1 MGIRMSTAIPDKT
14 PNSARSG
21 RTHPLR
27 RLLFQREL
35 FLVVI
40 ILCFGVFASL
50 LTPYFLDTYNFKQ
63 VLIATVVDGVVA
75 IGMTMVLVSGGL
87 DLSVGSIIGLAGII
101 IGLTFS
107 QGFGTPTAMFTAV
120 LCGLAV
126 GAVNGLLIAVLR
138 INPIIATLGMM
149 GIARSATFIL
159 SGGYALAIPNSFSAL
174 AEMETLG
181 IPSIV
186 LLTLVLVVVMDIL
199 LKRQYFLV
207 QFFYVGGNEEASF
220 KSGIPVRG
228 IKFIGYILCA
238 VFAAVAAILLVSR
251 MGSTFPHSGT
261 GTEIRVISA
270 CIIGGCS
277 VSGGKGSVIGS
288 YLGVLLLALISNI
301 LVLLNV
307 SINWQ
312 GVVSGIVLILA
323 VLSDVFVNKKR

>member
-1 MGIRMSTAIPDKT
+1 MSTDQADQAFAPKRK
-14 PNSARSG
+14 RS
-21 RTHPLR
+21 
-27 RLLFQREL
+27 LLQTFLFKREL

-40 ILCFGVFASL
+40 ILAFGGFASL
-50 LTPYFLDTYNFKQ
+50 LTPYFLDMYNFKQ
-63 VLIATVVDGVVA
+63 VLIATVVDGIVA

-87 DLSVGSIIGLAGII
+87 DLSVGSIIGLSGIG

-107 QGFGTPTAMFTAV
+107 HGQGVPAAMAAA
-120 LCGLAV
+120 LACGLLV
-126 GAVNGLLIAVLR
+126 GGVNGLLIAVFR

-174 AEMETLG
+174 AEMEILG
-181 IPSIV
+181 VPSIV
-186 LLTLVLVVVMDIL
+186 IFTLVLVAAMDQL
-199 LKRQYFLV
+199 LKRQYHLV

-228 IKFIGYILCA
+228 VKFASYILCG
-238 VFAAVAAILLVSR
+238 VFSAIAAILLISR

-261 GTEIRVISA
+261 GTEMRVVSA

-277 VSGGKGSVIGS
+277 ISGGKGTIIGS

-312 GVVSGIVLILA
+312 GVVSGAVLILA
-323 VLSDVFVNKKR
+323 VLSDVFVNRKR

>member
-1 MGIRMSTAIPDKT
+1 MSSSSMAAPKRQKSLVKKI
-14 PNSARSG
+14 
-21 RTHPLR
+21 
-27 RLLFQREL
+27 LFQREL
-35 FLVVI
+35 FLIAVI
-40 ILCFGVFASL
+40 VIFSAFASF
-50 LTPYFLDTYNFKQ
+50 LTPYFLDTTNFKQ
-63 VLIATVVDGVVA
+63 VLIATVVDGIVA

-87 DLSVGSIIGLAGII
+87 DLSVGSVIGLSGIG
-101 IGLTFS
+101 IGLS
-107 QGFGTPTAMFTAV
+107 FGHGYGSVFAIIMA
-120 LCGLAV
+120 LLIGLLV
-126 GAVNGLLIAVLR
+126 GSVNGFLVAIMR

-159 SGGYALAIPNSFSAL
+159 SGGYALSIPDEFSSL
-174 AEMETLG
+174 AEGAIFGVPT
-181 IPSIV
+181 IIV
-186 LLTLVLVVVMDIL
+186 ITLVMVVIVNFLLKKQHIL
-199 LKRQYFLV
+199 L

-220 KSGIPVRG
+220 KSGIPVRS
-228 IKFIGYILCA
+228 IKFASYMIA
-238 VFAAVAAILLVSR
+238 SFFAAIAAVMLVSR

-323 VLSDVFVNKKR
+323 VLSDVFVNKKRA

>member
-1 MGIRMSTAIPDKT
+1 MSTSLPDNA
-14 PNSARSG
+14 PNSPPRSG
-21 RTHPLR
+21 KNRLLH

-40 ILCFGVFASL
+40 IVCFGVFASL
-50 LTPYFLDTYNFKQ
+50 LTPYFLDAYNFKQ

-75 IGMTMVLVSGGL
+75 IGMTLVLVSGGL
-87 DLSVGSIIGLAGII
+87 DLSVGSVIGLAGVF
-101 IGLTFS
+101 IGLSFS
-107 QGFGTPTAMFTAV
+107 NGFGTPGAMVAAV

-126 GAVNGLLIAVLR
+126 GATNGTLVAILR

-159 SGGYALAIPNSFSAL
+159 SGGYALSIPSSFSAL
-174 AEMETLG
+174 AEMDIWG
-181 IPSIV
+181 VPSIV
-186 LLTLVLVVVMDIL
+186 IFTLLLVVAMDIL

-207 QFFYVGGNEEASF
+207 QFFYVGGNEDAAF

-228 IKFIGYILCA
+228 IKFISYVFCA
-238 VFAAVAAILLVSR
+238 VFSAVAAILLVSR
-251 MGSTFPHSGT
+251 MASTFPHSGT

-288 YLGVLLLALISNI
+288 YLGVFLLALISNI